1 MTHQTPR
8 ILGIAAS
15 LRNARWGRGGQELVE
30 DLARC
35 PDKPALLA
43 YLTRQSELHLENF
56 LQAGRSAGLDF
67 ATISRNLQKTSGTVG
82 LSNSE
87 VALAAALWSAQ
98 NLGAGIGHISLAEHF
113 TPHGD
118 IRHGE
123 ALRQHLLAADGLILS
138 GPVYFGDRGSLAESL
153 LDFIA
158 RDPDL
163 RQSLQGKLYGGI
175 AVGAKRNGGQETTLI
190 YQMLDMLD
198 LGLLA
203 VGNDSETTA
212 QYGGTGHAGDVGTMH
227 KDLYGLDTSMGLGRR
242 VANVLAFLCSGANI
256 LDPPRLLF
264 LLLQDDVDG
273 LGLDEIRRLG
283 EQLQDQAQIR
293 CLDVSRQTV
302 SRCLACDICP
312 THVGPDNEYRCIIS
326 SANDPLPRLH
336 PSLLNHDL
344 LVPVLVTSRRRDRLV
359 SAYQTFVERTRYLR
373 RSDYIW
379 SDQVVAPLILQQGAA
394 LDNYPLRVMTSFLR
408 HHTVMTKPILG
419 LHDQGEIRNRDEIL
433 AGLRGAIQAAGRITA
448 GRLRLNRRP
457 TRTYNP
463 VGYVLSREKDAED
476 TRRGEH
482 DALTAQRLAE
492 ARTQAGQRLS

>member
-1 MTHQTPR
+1 MTDHPPR

-15 LRNARWGRGGQELVE
+15 LRNARWGAGGQALVE

-56 LQAGRSAGLDF
+56 LQAGRAQGLDF
-67 ATISRNLQKTSGTVG
+67 TAISRNLQKNAGTAG

-87 VALAAALWSAQ
+87 VALAAALWAAQ
-98 NLGAGIGHISLAEHF
+98 DLGAGIDHLSLAEYF

-118 IRHGE
+118 LRQGE
-123 ALRQHLLAADGLILS
+123 ALRQHLLAADGLIIS

-158 RDPDL
+158 RDPEL
-163 RQSLQGKLYGGI
+163 RQALQGRLYGGI

-190 YQMLDMLD
+190 YQMLDLLE

-227 KDLYGLDTSMGLGRR
+227 KDLYGLDTAMGLGRR
-242 VANVLAFLCSGANI
+242 VANVLGFLGSGAAI

-264 LLLQDDVDG
+264 LLLQDDQDG
-273 LGLDEIRRLG
+273 LGLAEIRRLG
-283 EQLQDQAQIR
+283 EQIGDQAQIH
-293 CLDVSRQTV
+293 CLDVARQNV
-302 SRCLACDICP
+302 SRCIACDICP
-312 THVGPDNEYRCIIS
+312 THVGPDRDYRCIIS
-326 SANDPLPRLH
+326 SANDAMSRLH
-336 PSLLNHDL
+336 PSLLHHDL
-344 LVPVLVTSRRRDRLV
+344 IVPVLVTSRRRDRLV

-379 SDQVVAPLILQQGAA
+379 SDQVVAPLILQEAAA
-394 LDNYPLRVMTSFLR
+394 LDSTPLRVMTSFLR

-419 LHDQGEIRNRDEIL
+419 LHDRSSVLNRDEIL
-433 AGLRGAIQAAGRITA
+433 AGLRRAIQAAGRITA

-457 TRTYNP
+457 ARHYNP
-463 VGYVLSREKDAED
+463 VGYILSREKDAED
-476 TRRGEH
+476 TRRGDH
-482 DALTAQRLAE
+482 DALIAQRLAE
-492 ARTQAGQRLS
+492 AQIQAEKRLS